1 MSIIMATGFEHGTAD
16 IAPTALIAN
25 STVVSSA
32 SHSGTYSLR
41 TGQPGSGGSW
51 AYPIGNIDTVY
62 ATFWQ
67 NMGDVFT
74 GSGAFYLHG
83 VTAPTAYVL
92 GFRCAASG
100 VWRAVRGG
108 TTVATASIVVPD
120 SNWHHYKAYMYIAN
134 SGGRLKLD
142 MDGVTIL
149 DYTGD
154 TEAGSDGVINNVLFQ
169 TFAGT
174 YAYVDDLILDTATNW
189 GDIRFNG
196 LTPSS
201 DVSVAWTPSTGA
213 TNYNLVDEVPYS
225 DADYVETATD
235 AIQDIYGL
243 TDWTGT
249 NKTPEMTVLWARALK
264 TTVDTQQLK
273 LIVKSGSTTDVGTA
287 QEIFST
293 AGYIHR
299 VDLTDPDTGTAW
311 TDSGIDAMQVGMESE
326 I

>member
-16 IAPTALIAN
+16 IAPTTLIAT
-25 STVVSSA
+25 SSVVSSE

-41 TGQPGSGGSW
+41 MGQAGASGNWG
-51 AYPIGNIDTVY
+51 YPIGNIDTFY

-67 NMGDVFT
+67 NMGDVFS
-74 GSGAFYLHG
+74 GSGQFFVYG
-83 VTAPTAYVL
+83 ITAPTGYHL
-92 GFRCAASG
+92 GFVCNSAG
-100 VWRAVRGG
+100 VWTARRSG
-108 TTVATASIVVPD
+108 TVVATASTVVPD
-120 SNWHHYKAYMYIAN
+120 ANWHHYKVYMYLAN
-134 SGGRLKLD
+134 SGGRLKMELD
-142 MDGVTIL
+142 GITIL
-149 DYTGD
+149 DFTGD
-154 TEAGSDGVINNVLFQ
+154 TNAGSDTVINNLRFE
-169 TFAGT
+169 TFANT
-174 YAYVDDLILDTATNW
+174 YAYVDDLIIDTATNW

-264 TTVDTQQLK
+264 TTSDTQELK
-273 LIVKSGSTTDVGTA
+273 LIVKSGSTTDVGSA

-293 AGYIHR
+293 ANYIHR
-299 VDLTDPDTGTAW
+299 IDLTDPDTGVAW

>member
-154 TEAGSDGVINNVLFQ
+154 TEAGSDGVINNVRFQ
-169 TFAGT
+169 TFADT

-273 LIVKSGSTTDVGTA
+273 LIVKSGSTTDVGSA

>member
-16 IAPTALIAN
+16 IAPTTLIAN

-41 TGQPGSGGSW
+41 TGQPGSDGSW

-74 GSGAFYLHG
+74 GSGAFYLYG

-92 GFRCAASG
+92 GFICAASG

-108 TTVATASIVVPD
+108 TTVATASVGVPD

-154 TEAGSDGVINNVLFQ
+154 TEAGSDGVINNVRFQ
-169 TFAGT
+169 TFADT

>member
-1 MSIIMATGFEHGTAD
+1 MSIIMATGFEHGTTD
-16 IAPTALIAN
+16 IAPTTLIAN

-41 TGQPGSGGSW
+41 TGQLGSSGSW
-51 AYPIGNIDTVY
+51 AYPIGNITTVY
-62 ATFWQ
+62 TTFWQ
-67 NMGDVFT
+67 NMGNVLT
-74 GSGAFYLHG
+74 GGTFYLYG

-92 GFRCAASG
+92 GFQCPSSG

-108 TTVATASIVVPD
+108 TVVATASVVVPD
-120 SNWHHYKAYMYIAN
+120 SNWHHYKAYMYLAN
-134 SGGRLKLD
+134 SGGRLKLEL
-142 MDGVTIL
+142 DGVTIL
-149 DYTGD
+149 DFTGD
-154 TEAGSDGVINNVLFQ
+154 TNAGSDTVINNVRFE
-169 TFAGT
+169 TFGNT

-273 LIVKSGSTTDVGTA
+273 LIVKSGSTTDVGSA